1 MVEVWALYMLVVIP
15 FKEPI
20 QLRDNEVF
28 ETEAACI
35 ERGKTRSMDV
45 AQSISDHVGVP
56 VRFQWRCV
64 KEGASI

>member
-20 QLRDNEVF
+20 QLRNNEEF

-35 ERGKTRSMDV
+35 ELGKTKSMDV
-45 AQSISDHVGVP
+45 AQSISDQLGVP
-56 VRFQWRCV
+56 VRFHWRCV